1 MWKLSARLIFPAM
14 ALVSPLPA
22 LAKCC
27 PGDANVTQVAG
38 IVAGQHQSRATDLIP
53 EQRGALQSSRGAA
66 NTPKTRRSTSAPD
79 SSGTGSSLR
88 RPGRAR

>member
-27 PGDANVTQVAG
+27 PGDANVTQAAG
-38 IVAGQHQSRATDLIP
+38 IVAGQRQSHTTELIP
-53 EQRGALQSSRGAA
+53 EQRGGSESNRGAA

-88 RPGRAR
+88 KPGRAR